1 MKTSAIVLATVAA
14 CAALSAPVFGE
25 SAGKHVRVHSH
36 HGKNKFKA
44 VERLKATPWD
54 TEPETKIA
62 KCDDLQFLLGFYSF
76 EESVYCRDDDFTD
89 LCMKFRLARVA
100 LEAVIYTAECPTQH
114 YSGSSSSSNSSN
126 SDN

>member
-44 VERLKATPWD
+44 VEHLKATPWD
-54 TEPETKIA
+54 TEPETKDA
-62 KCDDLQFLLGFYSF
+62 KCEDLHYLLGFF
-76 EESVYCRDDDFTD
+76 GFQEGRNCRDDTTD
-89 LCMKFRLARVA
+89 LCIQYRLSRAA
-100 LEAVIYTAECPTQH
+100 LEAVIYTAECPTN
-114 YSGSSSSSNSSN
+114 GT
-126 SDN
+126 DI